1 MASSRSAIRVL
12 RSWRI
17 RRLRLRFTKTE
28 GEAALFVLCVPAVR
42 RHRAS
47 LTHCVKSLAEAEW
60 PSAGLHGCTSRRPG
74 DEKMRSNRWGDGRRR
89 LASDDSYDR
98 LID

>member
-1 MASSRSAIRVL
+1 VL
-12 RSWRI
+12 Y
-17 RRLRLRFTKTE
+17 
-28 GEAALFVLCVPAVR
+28 VPAVR

-60 PSAGLHGCTSRRPG
+60 SPAGLHGCTSRRPG
-74 DEKMRSNRWGDGRRR
+74 NEKTRSDGWGDGRRR

-98 LID
+98 EFVIDWCI